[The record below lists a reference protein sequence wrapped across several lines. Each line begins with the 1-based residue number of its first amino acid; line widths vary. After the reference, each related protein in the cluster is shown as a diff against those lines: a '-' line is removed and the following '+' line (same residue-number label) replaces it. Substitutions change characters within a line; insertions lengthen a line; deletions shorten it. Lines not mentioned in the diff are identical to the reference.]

1 MARHPD
7 LFGGVYPD
15 APGYRNTDT
24 SRDAADAIKPR
35 LSKMQS
41 DVLKVLAVRPMTVM
55 EIAQALRQRFETIQP
70 RTSECAAKG
79 LIEDSGERGI
89 SRDPRKAAIVWR
101 LVTQSE
107 T

>member
-7 LFGGVYPD
+7 LFAGSYPD

-24 SRDAADAIKPR
+24 SRAAADAIKPR

-89 SRDPRKAAIVWR
+89 SRDPRKAAIIWR
-101 LVTQSE
+101 LKPTQ
-107 T
+107 